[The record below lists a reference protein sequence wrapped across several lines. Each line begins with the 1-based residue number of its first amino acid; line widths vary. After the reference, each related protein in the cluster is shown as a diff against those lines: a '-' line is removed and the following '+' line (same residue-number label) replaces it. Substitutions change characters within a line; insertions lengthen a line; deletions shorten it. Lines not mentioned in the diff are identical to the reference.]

1 MEPEDRKPNFS
12 MTEPADHHSSTR
24 YAFWLETE
32 EARLFRFV
40 RSLLCVADVQK
51 VSVDKALIGI
61 KDEYDPD
68 EAWHYIRTEIE
79 NESSYVYLDKMW
91 EDALMWL

>member
-1 MEPEDRKPNFS
+1 MEPESKKPSFS
-12 MTEPADHHSSTR
+12 MTEPADHQTSTR
-24 YAFWLETE
+24 YAFWLKTE
-32 EARLFRFV
+32 ETRLFRFV

-51 VSVDKALIGI
+51 VTVNTALIGI
-61 KDEYDPD
+61 KDEYDAD

-79 NESSYVYLDKMW
+79 EEASYVHLDKIW